1 MSREKMKQRRDRWQ
15 QSLSRLRSAIVR
27 SRRGAFVAVL
37 SSLRSRDGQ
46 SLVSHIQL
54 VQLALGLL
62 VYFLAVG
69 GVWWIS
75 DRVSQDYFEK
85 QAAAWL
91 DKLDQLGTP
100 LYISSGASPSPGIEK
115 QIGEF
120 PEIIFVRYYGAD
132 GSNVLAEYN
141 INPLIAEEIP
151 PLGRQQLETL
161 RALRGPDEQRL
172 LERTTPSRFVIRAS
186 APVWTSAIQSD
197 GLFGFDPEAQSKER
211 KELIG
216 FVEVGLDFRQYRG
229 QLIKNIVL
237 GTVVITLLLWL
248 SLWTVGK
255 IVKRALLPLQDLQ
268 KPLARLAAG
277 DTDVKVHSRGHTEI
291 IAISDALKTTINAL
305 KERDET
311 LRRLADHDQ
320 LTGLL
325 NRHRFAQ
332 LLDHEATKIGWGG
345 GSSALLFLDMDQ
357 FKLVNDSVGHAAGDR
372 LLVQVASRLKASLR
386 KGDTLC
392 RFGGDEF
399 AILARGVS
407 REGVTPI
414 AESLIRILKD
424 MHFVEKGQMFNICCS
439 IGVTIIDSDGFTPD
453 ELIAQADM
461 ACYEAKSRGR
471 NCFSLFAGDSGDTEQ
486 LMAYIGFSQR
496 LKDAISN
503 DNFLLNYQPIVNME
517 NGQAEL
523 FEVLLRMWDDGDAIR
538 LPSRFLPVAERFGLM
553 LDIDRWVI
561 RNATKALAKF
571 REGGV
576 DVKFCVNLSGHAFED
591 SQLVTYVADNLEANS
606 LPADCLV
613 FEITE
618 QTAIR
623 YLDDANERMHELI
636 RMGCRFALDDFG
648 AGFSS
653 LAYMKRLPVDYI
665 KIEGSFIVNLSKD
678 PIDQAMVKSIIE
690 IARTTGKRTI
700 AEYVQDAKSLHML
713 RKFGVDYVQ
722 GFYVGKPAQT
732 LVLPGS
738 QRVTRLR
745 ARR

>member
-1 MSREKMKQRRDRWQ
+1 MKQRRDRWQ
-15 QSLSRLRSAIVR
+15 QSLSRLKSAIVR
-27 SRRGAFVAVL
+27 SRRSPFVAVL

-62 VYFLAVG
+62 VYLLAVG

-91 DKLDQLGTP
+91 DKLDELGTP
-100 LYISSGASPSPGIEK
+100 LYVSSGASTPGIER

-120 PEIIFVRYYGAD
+120 PEIIFVRYYAAD
-132 GSNVLAEYN
+132 GNNVLAEYN
-141 INPLIAEEIP
+141 IHPLVAEEIP
-151 PLGRQQLETL
+151 RLGREQLETL
-161 RALRGPDEQRL
+161 RTLQGSGKQRL
-172 LERTTPSRFVIRAS
+172 LERTAPSRFLVRAS
-186 APVWTSAIQSD
+186 KPVWTSAIQSD
-197 GLFGFDPEAQSKER
+197 GLFGFNPEAQSKER
-211 KELIG
+211 KELVG
-216 FVEVGLDFRQYRG
+216 FIEVGLDFRQYRG
-229 QLIKNIVL
+229 QLVKNILL

-248 SLWTVGK
+248 SLWAVGR
-255 IVKRALLPLQDLQ
+255 ILKRALLPLQDLQ
-268 KPLARLAAG
+268 KPLAKLAAG
-277 DTDVKVHSRGHTEI
+277 DTDVTVHSRGHTEI
-291 IAISDALKTTINAL
+291 IAISNALKATINAL

-311 LRRLADHDQ
+311 LRQLADHDQ

-332 LLDHEATKIGWGG
+332 LLDREAARIGREG

-357 FKLVNDSVGHAAGDR
+357 FKLVNDTAGHAAGDR

-386 KGDTLC
+386 DADTLC

-399 AILARGVS
+399 AILACGVG
-407 REGVTPI
+407 REGVISI
-414 AESLIRILKD
+414 AESLIRMLKD
-424 MHFVEKGQMFNICCS
+424 MHFVEKGQVFNICCS
-439 IGVTIIDSDGFTPD
+439 IGVTIIDSDGFTAD

-471 NCFSLFAGDSGDTEQ
+471 NCFSLFAGGNGDTEQ
-486 LMAYIGFSQR
+486 MMAYIGFSQR
-496 LKDAISN
+496 LKDAISD
-503 DNFLLNYQPIVNME
+503 DNFLLHYQPIVNME

-523 FEVLLRMWDDGDAIR
+523 FEVLLRMRDDGDAIK
-538 LPSRFLPVAERFGLM
+538 LPGRFLPVAERFGLM

-561 RNATKALAKF
+561 RNAAKALAKF
-571 REGGV
+571 RDGGV
-576 DVKFCVNLSGHAFED
+576 DVKFCVNLSAHAFED
-591 SQLVTYVADNLEANS
+591 SQLVTYVADNLKENG

-623 YLDDANERMHELI
+623 YLDDANERMQELI

-653 LAYMKRLPVDYI
+653 LAYIKRLPVDYI
-665 KIEGSFIVNLSKD
+665 KIEGSFIVNLPQD

-722 GFYVGKPAQT
+722 GFYIGKPAPT

-738 QRVTRLR
+738 QEITRLR